1 MEADNWRMTAA
12 AIATVLG
19 GRKTLKRTVKSD
31 MDLRVMTREGL
42 PVATLPML
50 AERLGID
57 RKALAKIVGISE
69 RTLSR
74 RLASNTALSAEESD
88 RTMRVARV
96 FARAEDVLGASEKAA
111 RWMQGPVLALAN
123 HSPLELL
130 DTDMGAQWVTDVLGR
145 IEWGVYS

>member
-1 MEADNWRMTAA
+1 MTAA

-31 MDLRVMTREGL
+31 MDLRVVTREGI
-42 PVATLPML
+42 PVATLPQL
-50 AERLGID
+50 AQKLGVD
-57 RKALAKIVGISE
+57 LKTLAKVVGISD

-74 RLASNTALSAEESD
+74 RIAANARLTLEESD

-111 RWMQGPVLALAN
+111 RWMQSPVLALAD
-123 HSPLELL
+123 HTPLELL
-130 DTDMGAQWVTDVLGR
+130 DTDLGAQWVTDVLGR